1 MSEAVTHELLRQWDS
16 DALRIT
22 DVILSIPASQLDDVV
37 AGEWS
42 ARQILSHLLDSE
54 LVFGARMR
62 AAIAQQGSTI
72 ALFDQDAYTALL
84 PYGDVPIDAVGAAF
98 TALRRVN
105 TAIALALPASTWE
118 QTVEHPE
125 RGAQTLNAIA
135 HVFGGHI
142 ASHLADLETPDS
154 AAG

>member
-1 MSEAVTHELLRQWDS
+1 MSDTVTPELLRQWDS
-16 DALRIT
+16 DAERLT
-22 DVILSIPASQLDDVV
+22 DVILAIPASQLDDVI

-54 LVFGARMR
+54 IVFGARLR
-62 AAIAQQGSTI
+62 AAIAQPGSAI
-72 ALFDQDAYTALL
+72 AVFDQDAYASLI

-105 TAIALALPASTWE
+105 TAIALALPASAWE

-125 RGAQTLNAIA
+125 RGTQSLSAFT

-142 ASHLADLETPDS
+142 ASHLADLQTADS
-154 AAG
+154 ARG